1 MDGKAVDK
9 VSPGGIPAKLRP
21 GTPSIGDGVRM
32 PCQWIELG
40 SAKRFVTASVT
51 ASPSRQRRIGA
62 GTEPLT
68 PVAVTGRPAMF
79 SGTGSIS
86 SAKSVP
92 LKTGARGP
100 AHPRRSGQGTAAS
113 TPAAAMLCT
122 KRRRVIPVPRAWSGI
137 IVRLPPA

>member
-1 MDGKAVDK
+1 
-9 VSPGGIPAKLRP
+9 
-21 GTPSIGDGVRM
+21 M

-51 ASPSRQRRIGA
+51 VSPSRQRRIGA

-68 PVAVTGRPAMF
+68 PVPVTGRPVMF
-79 SGTGSIS
+79 IGTGPIS

-92 LKTGARGP
+92 FKTWVRGP

-113 TPAAAMLCT
+113 TPAAAMPCT
-122 KRRRVIPVPRAWSGI
+122 KRRRVISRPEVPRGI